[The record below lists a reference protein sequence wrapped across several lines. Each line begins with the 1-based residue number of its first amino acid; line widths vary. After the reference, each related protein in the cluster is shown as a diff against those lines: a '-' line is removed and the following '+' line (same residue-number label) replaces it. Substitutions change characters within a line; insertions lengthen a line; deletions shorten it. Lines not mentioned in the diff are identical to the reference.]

1 MEKLKRCP
9 SCGRKPRI
17 VGRKPDGEEAL
28 FRVECPGCG
37 FRTGDKVAAELAE
50 DSWNT
55 RYASK
60 FALPVGC
67 DGSEIDLGGFVTHAA
82 TGAVGE
88 VASITFAASG
98 DVSVLV
104 RTANST
110 FEAAPARL
118 MSGAWKASVMVSLE
132 HDMQLSAAEYCAEVL
147 DCEEAASMV
156 PMAAVV
162 MRLRDVKRRL
172 NEIGVL

>member
-1 MEKLKRCP
+1 METLKRCP
-9 SCGRKPRI
+9 SCGGDAELKECKPYAGKR
-17 VGRKPDGEEAL
+17 L
-28 FRVECPGCG
+28 FRVACRECG
-37 FRTGDKVAAELAE
+37 FGTGDRVAAELAE

-60 FALPVGC
+60 FALPIGC

-82 TGAVGE
+82 TGAVGK

-98 DVSVLV
+98 DISVLV

-118 MSGAWKASVMVSLE
+118 MSGAWKASVMVNLE
-132 HDMQLSAAEYCAEVL
+132 DDMQLSAAKYCAEVL
-147 DCEEAASMV
+147 DCEEAASTV

-162 MRLRDVKRRL
+162 MKLRDVKKRL
-172 NEIGVL
+172 EEIGGL